1 MAMSKSKKHF
11 PDRLRVVADRLGTRR
26 EAAEIAGVTLDA
38 IIRHLRG
45 DNQPS
50 FQSVSRLCE
59 AAGVSMH
66 WLATGDG
73 PQELAEFAAS
83 NESPGLP
90 VIGFAEGTEAGWY
103 QAQPS
108 RVHTTLDLPDPKAF
122 AIVAYGEEMIPEG
135 IQPGFLCICSPTAKA
150 AKGDI
155 VHLRRHDGLC
165 ALRLYK
171 GEEKGWMILKAYTDL
186 DKKGQQR
193 AFEDKIRR
201 AAVKEIAPVIFVK
214 RKV

>member
-1 MAMSKSKKHF
+1 MSKKKLAF

-45 DNQPS
+45 DNQPT
-50 FQSVSRLCE
+50 FQSISRLCE
-59 AAGVSMH
+59 AAGISMH

-73 PQELAEFAAS
+73 PQELAEFVAA
-83 NESPGLP
+83 NESSGLP
-90 VIGFAEGTEAGWY
+90 VLGFAETKEPGWY
-103 QAQPS
+103 SAQPS
-108 RVHTTLDLPDPKAF
+108 RLQTSLDLPDPKAF
-122 AIVAYGEEMIPEG
+122 AAIVQGEELVPQG
-135 IQPGFLCICSPTAKA
+135 IHPGFLCICSPTAKA
-150 AKGDI
+150 VKGDI

-165 ALRLYK
+165 ALRLYQ
-171 GEEKGWMILKAYTDL
+171 GEEKGWLVLQAYTDA

-193 AFEDKIRR
+193 LYEDKVKRSII
-201 AAVKEIAPVIFVK
+201 KEIAPVVFVK